1 MSRTK
6 TEQNDGVI
14 QNLSTKTTFRGK
26 SIDLDIV
33 VANFAPSD
41 TAKRYE
47 ALWRKLSKLNNTL
60 EERLIKSLALEQWL
74 SVFSEKVFEDDDG
87 STEPSPEDI
96 ETEIETLFHRVGPAK
111 EILIP
116 LFFNNDLTSAAS
128 HFFKNR
134 NVRDIA
140 YRKFHRLCSDNGFTQ
155 TALTENY
162 YNTCDTEWAYFP
174 VVAEF
179 EQIAFAHR
187 NERNKKEW
195 EEQNEAWKKSLS
207 KKQLEDL
214 ELQKA
219 LHRDAQYESSIG
231 RQERLKEE
239 TNSAE
244 VRTKQQA
251 QVTNLSGL
259 IAGLFFGAIGGPFA
273 YLVLLQRDFRGK
285 EGFQMQMI
293 GVTIATLVW
302 VGIATGAINLD

>member
-14 QNLSTKTTFRGK
+14 QKLSTKTTFRGK

-33 VANFAPSD
+33 VASFAPSD
-41 TAKRYE
+41 TAERYE

-60 EERLIKSLALEQWL
+60 EERLIKSLALEEWL
-74 SVFSEKVFEDDDG
+74 SVISEKVFEDDDG
-87 STEPSPEDI
+87 SPEPSPEDI

-134 NVRDIA
+134 IVRDIA
-140 YRKFHRLCSDNGFTQ
+140 YKKFHRLCSDNGFTQ
-155 TALTENY
+155 SALMESY
-162 YNTCDTEWAYFP
+162 YNTYDTEWAYFP

-179 EQIAFAHR
+179 EQIAFTNR

-195 EEQNEAWKKSLS
+195 EKENEAWKKSLS

-219 LHRDAQYESSIG
+219 LHREAQYEASAG
-231 RQERLKEE
+231 RRERLKEE
-239 TNSAE
+239 AIPVEEKIKKQAE
-244 VRTKQQA
+244 VA
-251 QVTNLSGL
+251 SLGGLFVGL
-259 IAGLFFGAIGGPFA
+259 IFGAFAGPFA
-273 YLVLLQRDFRGK
+273 YLILLQTEFRRQ

-302 VGIATGAINLD
+302 IGIGTGTIDLN